1 MKKAYSFE
9 DGVRG
14 KFFRPQKV
22 QKTLRLDK
30 DVLDFFQKMSVES
43 GIPYQTRINM
53 SLRKFSNEESE
64 LVISVPKKKTG

>member
-1 MKKAYSFE
+1 MKKEYSFK

-22 QKTLRLDK
+22 QKTLRLHK
-30 DVLDFFQKMSVES
+30 DVLEFFQKMSVES
-43 GIPYQTRINM
+43 GIPYQTLINM